1 MLLGKSANILHTTSL
16 PTCPRAAIPVGNIL
30 AVPVTLDRLPKDV
43 VADAAEDIVALAAAV
58 TVSLPR
64 AVVPT
69 TVDT

>member
-1 MLLGKSANILHTTSL
+1 MLGKSANILHTTSL
-16 PTCPRAAIPVGNIL
+16 PTCPRAAMPVGNML

-43 VADAAEDIVALAAAV
+43 VAEAAEDIVTSALALPSAV
-58 TVSLPR
+58 PR